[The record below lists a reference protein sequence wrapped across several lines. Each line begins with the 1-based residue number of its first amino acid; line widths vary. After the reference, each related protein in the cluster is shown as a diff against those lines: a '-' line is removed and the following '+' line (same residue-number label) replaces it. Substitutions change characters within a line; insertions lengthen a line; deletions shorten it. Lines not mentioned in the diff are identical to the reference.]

1 MNRSYSND
9 IIQQIITENDIV
21 GVISQYVT
29 LVKRG
34 TSLKCRCPFH
44 NEKTPSFVVSP
55 DKQLYHC
62 FGCGAGGN
70 VINFIMEIENLS
82 FIDALKVLA
91 DRSGIV
97 LPDDYK
103 YDDKINK
110 KKQKQY
116 LLHRDAAIFYY
127 KNLLS
132 NVQALEYLHI
142 RGIEKNTIKW
152 FGLGYAPIL
161 GDSLLKYLLYKK
173 YDINDI
179 NESGLIIKSDK
190 GKGNYYDRF
199 RDRIIFPIQTVT
211 EKLIGFGG
219 RVINDEK
226 YPKYLNSPETV
237 VFLKGKQLYGLNY
250 AKKYISNDQIILT
263 EGYMDVISLYQK
275 GVKNVVASLGTALT
289 RDQGMLLKRYAKE
302 VIIAYD
308 GDEAGQKAAVKAME
322 IIKNC
327 NLDVKILL
335 LPELLDPDEYIK
347 SYGKEAFETK
357 KDGALTDI
365 EYKIL
370 KLKEKYNTK
379 SIDGKINFTKEVS
392 NYLAQIDNEIE
403 IEAYLNKIA
412 KEVEISKEAIKVEIE
427 KVKAKKH
434 KKNSYGNYRNEKQH
448 IKNAYILAQE
458 KILGQL
464 ITNKEYSQYIKTTLE
479 IEYFSKGIYKT
490 IANYLYKNMGNNNN
504 FQESKFITT
513 IEDKEDVKIAS
524 SIFTMNEEIIEVENI
539 NSYINT
545 IKKNKM
551 QNDIVVLQEHL
562 MSAES
567 EEEKNKIY
575 YEIIEI
581 KRQLEKI

>member
-9 IIQQIITENDIV
+9 IIQQIISETDIV

-132 NVQALEYLHI
+132 NVQSLEYLHI
-142 RGIEKNTIKW
+142 RGIEKNTIKR

-179 NESGLIIKSDK
+179 NESGLVIKSDK

-275 GVKNVVASLGTALT
+275 GIKNVVASLGTALT

-357 KDGALTDI
+357 KDGALTVI

-392 NYLAQIDNEIE
+392 NYLAQIDNHIE
-403 IEAYLNKIA
+403 VEAYLNKIA

-427 KVKAKKH
+427 KVKIKKH
-434 KKNSYGNYRNEKQH
+434 KKNTFGNYRNEKQH

-464 ITNKEYSQYIKTTLE
+464 IYNKKYSQYIKSTLG
-479 IEYFSKGIYKT
+479 IEYFSIGIYKT
-490 IANYLYKNMGNNNN
+490 IANYLYKNMENNNI

-562 MSAES
+562 INTES

-581 KRQLEKI
+581 KRQLENI